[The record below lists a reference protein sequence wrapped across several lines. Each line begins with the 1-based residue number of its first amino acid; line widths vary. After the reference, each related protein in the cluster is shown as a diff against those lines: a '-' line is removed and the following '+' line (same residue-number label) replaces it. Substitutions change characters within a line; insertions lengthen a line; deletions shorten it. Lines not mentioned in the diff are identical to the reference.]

1 MAGRHRWRRA
11 GPCRLRLAPPRRRA
25 RCSRGCEGGSAERR
39 LRPRAPRTRRRA
51 AAGPRDAE
59 GNPRAARSSRRRHP
73 PNAPS
78 RRLPARPP
86 AGRPG
91 APRVP
96 GRHTGCRRR
105 CPARGSRCRRRSL
118 RTVRSGA
125 ESDSSSETG
134 VVAPIVTRDPSRVIP
149 ASPAP
154 VSSIAR
160 SGRSLPL
167 VRSGTTIVPP
177 PITVTPASKRETA
190 SSGDDGWSTS
200 GAVIDHPSFG
210 IPSCPPSLERCRS
223 ANK

>member
-1 MAGRHRWRRA
+1 MPCARISLSATFAAH
-11 GPCRLRLAPPRRRA
+11 GPI
-25 RCSRGCEGGSAERR
+25 
-39 LRPRAPRTRRRA
+39 
-51 AAGPRDAE
+51 
-59 GNPRAARSSRRRHP
+59 
-73 PNAPS
+73 
-78 RRLPARPP
+78 
-86 AGRPG
+86 
-91 APRVP
+91 
-96 GRHTGCRRR
+96 
-105 CPARGSRCRRRSL
+105 
-118 RTVRSGA
+118 GA

-167 VRSGTTIVPP
+167 VSSGTTIVPP

-210 IPSCPPSLERCRS
+210 ISLVSAESRTVPPREQMRIDYPRLNGRGGVE
-223 ANK
+223 